1 MSKKILFLTVL
12 FAFFRISFVY
22 SLEIIPLK
30 KPLQSNEDK
39 EKKLLIETTRPLFL
53 NGVIKATFEPLNINT
68 YNIV

>member
-39 EKKLLIETTRPLFL
+39 EKKLLIETTRPLP
-53 NGVIKATFEPLNINT
+53 KPLKENVKEKIH
-68 YNIV
+68 